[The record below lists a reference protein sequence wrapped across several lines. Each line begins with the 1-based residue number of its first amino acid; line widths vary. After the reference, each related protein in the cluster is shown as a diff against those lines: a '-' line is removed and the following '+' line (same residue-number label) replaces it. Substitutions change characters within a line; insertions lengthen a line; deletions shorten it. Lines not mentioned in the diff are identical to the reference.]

1 MSRSSGRIW
10 RTEVMTTEDT
20 AGMVEGGV
28 RRKSERTGA
37 MSMALIARQTG
48 VICLWRRIVGYC
60 RPECRLY
67 RGGPARSSATNR
79 IASGTVPCKKRTS
92 DAGAGV

>member
-1 MSRSSGRIW
+1 MSGSSGRIW

-48 VICLWRRIVGYC
+48 VICL
-60 RPECRLY
+60 
-67 RGGPARSSATNR
+67 
-79 IASGTVPCKKRTS
+79 
-92 DAGAGV
+92 